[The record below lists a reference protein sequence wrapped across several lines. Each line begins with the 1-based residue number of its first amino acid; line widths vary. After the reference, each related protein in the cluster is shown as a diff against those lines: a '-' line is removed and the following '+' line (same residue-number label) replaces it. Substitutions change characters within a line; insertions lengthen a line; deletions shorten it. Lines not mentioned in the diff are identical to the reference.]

1 MNAIDVN
8 ATNIL
13 LKADQGKFSGPNQ
26 LNQDN
31 LERNTIIL
39 MEMQGCLGPAA
50 FTLGVKLGH
59 PYLLTLSLT
68 IRLKLTGRKKGH

>member
-13 LKADQGKFSGPNQ
+13 LKADQGNLVAQINS
-26 LNQDN
+26 NQDN

-59 PYLLTLSLT
+59 PYLLTLSLDYK
-68 IRLKLTGRKKGH
+68 IKS